1 MSIAADNIDRWTIV
15 DTLREGGGTRAR
27 VLKVKLGDRDA
38 VLKDHA
44 GCDPLFSM
52 LLGPILARRESKALR
67 CLSSVDGVPLLI
79 GRRGSRALLME
90 WFSAVPFKT
99 LQRDT
104 EFWKRYFTVLE
115 QTLAAIHQSGVA
127 HCDLRSLNNVLVNE
141 GGEVFIVDFV
151 ACCFKGRR
159 WNLLSH
165 AVFRRFCRADR
176 DAVLKLKQQV
186 APELL
191 SDEQRNRLKHIGWF
205 ARGARNTGK
214 LIRRLSRIL
223 LTR

>member
-1 MSIAADNIDRWTIV
+1 MTNSADSQEWTV
-15 DTLREGGGTRAR
+15 VQTLREGGGTRAR
-27 VLKVKLGDRDA
+27 VLRVTLGERDA

-52 LLGPILARRESKALR
+52 LLGPILTRRECKALKY
-67 CLSSVDGVPLLI
+67 LSSVEGVPLLI

-90 WFSAVPFKT
+90 WFSASPFKT

-104 EFWKRYFTVLE
+104 EFWKLFFVSLE
-115 QTLAAIHQSGVA
+115 QRLVAIHQAGVA
-127 HCDLRSLNNVLVNE
+127 HCDLRSLNNVLVSSS
-141 GGEVFIVDFV
+141 GEPCIVDFV
-151 ACCFKGRR
+151 ACFFEGKR
-159 WNLLSH
+159 WNLLSR
-165 AVFRRFCRADR
+165 AVFRRFCRADD

-191 SDEQRNRLKHIGWF
+191 SDEQWSRIGHAGWF

-223 LTR
+223 FTR

>member
-1 MSIAADNIDRWTIV
+1 MTNSADSQEWTV
-15 DTLREGGGTRAR
+15 VQTLREGGGTRAR
-27 VLKVKLGDRDA
+27 VLRVNLGDRDA
-38 VLKDHA
+38 VLKDHT

-52 LLGPILARRESKALR
+52 LLGPILTRRECKALKN
-67 CLSSVDGVPLLI
+67 LSSVEGVPLLI
-79 GRRGSRALLME
+79 SRRGSRALLME
-90 WFSAVPFKT
+90 WFSASPFKT

-104 EFWKRYFTVLE
+104 EFWKQFFITLE
-115 QTLAAIHQSGVA
+115 QRLAAIHQLGVA
-127 HCDLRSLNNVLVNE
+127 HCDLRSLNNVLVNDR
-141 GGEVFIVDFV
+141 GEVFIVDFV
-151 ACCFKGRR
+151 ACFFEGRR
-159 WNLLSH
+159 WNLLSR
-165 AVFRRFCRADR
+165 AVFRRFCRVDR

-191 SDEQRNRLKHIGWF
+191 SDEQRNRIKHVGWF

>member
-1 MSIAADNIDRWTIV
+1 
-15 DTLREGGGTRAR
+15 
-27 VLKVKLGDRDA
+27 
-38 VLKDHA
+38 
-44 GCDPLFSM
+44 
-52 LLGPILARRESKALR
+52 
-67 CLSSVDGVPLLI
+67 
-79 GRRGSRALLME
+79 ME

-104 EFWKRYFTVLE
+104 EFWNRYFIVLE

-127 HCDLRSLNNVLVNE
+127 HCDLRSLNNVLVNDR
-141 GGEVFIVDFV
+141 GEVFIVDFV
-151 ACCFKGRR
+151 ACFFKGRR
-159 WNLLSH
+159 WNLLSR
-165 AVFRRFCRADR
+165 AVFRRFCRVDR

-191 SDEQRNRLKHIGWF
+191 SDEQWNRIKHVGWF